1 MSLFRDQRGITLIEM
16 SVVLL
21 MIGVALGLTAP
32 ISRRIIARYE
42 LSSAAQTLSSDLAYA
57 KIHAIKSNSITVLR
71 RETERE
77 YRVDDRPRQLPSM
90 VRFGEASVDSLG
102 FNGLGATIENGIKL
116 LVLENHYGERVEVR
130 VYSSGGY
137 QVRRL

>member
-1 MSLFRDQRGITLIEM
+1 MSLLREERGITLIEI
-16 SVVLL
+16 SVVLVML
-21 MIGVALGLTAP
+21 GVALGLTAP

-42 LSSAAQTLSSDLAYA
+42 LNSAAQTLSSDLAYA
-57 KIHAIKSNSITVLR
+57 KIHAIKSNTITVLR
-71 RETERE
+71 RETARE

-102 FNGLGATIENGIKL
+102 FNGLGATVDNGIQL
-116 LVLENHYGERVEVR
+116 LVLENHFGERVEVR
-130 VYSSGGY
+130 VFSSGGY